1 MYFRLFKPGEYLADV
16 QIFDLINTN
25 CVGSI
30 KFLECRDYLVRRL
43 RTKIKDKDKWALLQ
57 KADVRIEIHEAAP
70 NKEGKGHQ
78 ARYD

>member
-30 KFLECRDYLVRRL
+30 KFLDCRDYLVRRL

-70 NKEGKGHQ
+70 DKGHQ
-78 ARYD
+78 AKYD

>member
-43 RTKIKDKDKWALLQ
+43 RTKIKDKDKWANLQ
-57 KADVRIEIHEAAP
+57 KAEVRIEIH
-70 NKEGKGHQ
+70 
-78 ARYD
+78 